1 MLETEIKKLT
11 DAVTKLSALL
21 EANAATVVA
30 EPKPEPKP
38 DPTVEKVTES
48 EPKNPE
54 TVHTMDDLKAS
65 FTMDDLKASLT
76 ALAKSKGA
84 KAPKEFLQSRGYSK
98 LSEVPESEID
108 SLMAEVA

>member
-1 MLETEIKKLT
+1 MACICTLPPWDPKERLRNKCYIYEKPP
-11 DAVTKLSALL
+11 
-21 EANAATVVA
+21 